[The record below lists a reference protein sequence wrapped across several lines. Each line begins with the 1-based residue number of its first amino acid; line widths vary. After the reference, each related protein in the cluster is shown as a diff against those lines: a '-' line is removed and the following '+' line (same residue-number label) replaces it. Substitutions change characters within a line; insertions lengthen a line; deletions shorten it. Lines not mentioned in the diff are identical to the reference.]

1 MLHPSLMRVFKG
13 CRVLSVMTYFLIYF
27 DCLEKRLFA
36 IHKIESF
43 QRRRKQTERRVES
56 FLFLNA
62 ALCMF
67 LTVSLQRLKTHV
79 GCERGGERGRVKVW
93 SRGRRRGPRPVPVCV
108 RSHSWGTGGSGR
120 RRCLCAHVFVW
131 VLQRAAA
138 GHIFP
143 VMGPHSPLDPI
154 WGTFILTSGLW
165 MQPTPSP
172 HPQLCC
178 CSRRTKE
185 IFQKTLS
192 TQQKA

>member
-67 LTVSLQRLKTHV
+67 LTECRCRDWKHMLDVREGASGAVWRFGAEAEGGVRGLRQCVCARIPGGQEEAGDGGVYVHMCLCGCCRGLQRVTFFQ
-79 GCERGGERGRVKVW
+79 W
-93 SRGRRRGPRPVPVCV
+93 
-108 RSHSWGTGGSGR
+108 W
-120 RRCLCAHVFVW
+120 
-131 VLQRAAA
+131 
-138 GHIFP
+138 
-143 VMGPHSPLDPI
+143 DP
-154 WGTFILTSGLW
+154 TAL
-165 MQPTPSP
+165 
-172 HPQLCC
+172 
-178 CSRRTKE
+178 
-185 IFQKTLS
+185 
-192 TQQKA
+192 